1 MLNLEIYQNLL
12 TNFVKNN
19 INIFKNAKKYE
30 KSITP
35 NSEVYCY
42 IPENKEK
49 EDPDFLGNT
58 KVYKDFFNKFKEDYL
73 INTDIEFDLKGHFE
87 IKKGTKLGEYLKLTE
102 NYDVINFNRMLDLK
116 ITIDLFK
123 EYLYLSGK
131 EQGRFFTLMWKNEI
145 EYSSAITCEKC
156 SEMFSSVINFETKK
170 VEPMTDKVKECK
182 FSEKT
187 PSNVKVKIKAPSKKL
202 VFLNDPRKFL
212 KIERKDKYESSIN
225 SLLGAIKE
233 TEFYEAHNVGFF
245 FVGNTGL
252 HAFKRNNEIL
262 ISNYDEDS
270 EKDEKKYKEYMNC
283 GYVCMDLWWY
293 TILDFDL
300 FNKLCEENKTDKESF
315 DYVVIDIDGTEL
327 SITHSLKAH
336 KEGYHYGVHSK
347 IKIK

>member
-19 INIFKNAKKYE
+19 INIFEKAKKYE
-30 KSITP
+30 ESIIP
-35 NSEVYCY
+35 DSEVYCY

-87 IKKGTKLGEYLKLTE
+87 VKKGTKLSEHLKLTN
-102 NYDVINFNRMLDLK
+102 NYDVRMFNKMLNYK
-116 ITIDLFK
+116 ITLDLFK
-123 EYLYLSGK
+123 EYLYLIGK
-131 EQGRFFTLMWKNEI
+131 EQRRIFTLMWKNEI
-145 EYSSAITCEKC
+145 EYFSGSTCEKC
-156 SEMFSSVINFETKK
+156 CEMFSAVINFETKK
-170 VEPMTDKVKECK
+170 VEPISNKIEECK
-182 FSEKT
+182 FSKKI
-187 PSNVKVKIKAPSKKL
+187 PSSVKVKIKAPSKKL

-212 KIERKDKYESSIN
+212 KIERKDKYECSIN

-270 EKDEKKYKEYMNC
+270 EKDEKKYKEYMNY
-283 GYVCMDLWWY
+283 GYICMDLWWY

-300 FNKLCEENKTDKESF
+300 FNNLCEEKNVSVDSL
-315 DYVVIDIDGTEL
+315 DYVVIDIEGTEVN
-327 SITHSLKAH
+327 ITHSLKAH
-336 KEGYHYGVHSK
+336 KKGYHYGVHSK
-347 IKIK
+347 IKVK